1 MSPSGATPISRARA
15 LPRALRVR
23 FIARRLCADHASR
36 RRLVAMLAAGRF
48 DPPGEPEPIALAAL
62 GGAPVH
68 LRPGAADADVLIS
81 AFHGCYHLPDGG
93 LEPPSL
99 IWDLGANIGLT
110 ALQLARRFPAARVV
124 AVELDGANFELA
136 ARNLASVADRVEL
149 IEGAVWTDPGT
160 LEYGTPDGGGED
172 SFRVSETGTASAAA
186 VTLDDL
192 RARFG
197 DPGYV
202 KMDIEGAEREV
213 LARNTD
219 WAAHVPTINVEYHA
233 PYDGAAC
240 RRDLAALG
248 FGAFEEHRRGLRYR
262 GGDCIFAARE
272 GVAGA

>member
-1 MSPSGATPISRARA
+1 MSTNGATTLSRARA

-23 FIARRLCADHASR
+23 LVARRLCADRASR
-36 RRLVAMLAAGRF
+36 DRLVALLAAGRF
-48 DPPGEPEPIALAAL
+48 APPGEPEPVALAAL

-81 AFHGCYHLPDGG
+81 AFHGRYHLPAAG
-93 LEPPSL
+93 LAPPAL

-110 ALQLARRFPAARVV
+110 ALQLARQFPAARIV
-124 AVELDGANFELA
+124 AVELDSANIELA
-136 ARNLASVADRVEL
+136 ARNIAPVRDRVEL

-160 LEYGTPDGGGED
+160 LEYGTPSGGGED
-172 SFRVSETGTASAAA
+172 SFRVSESGTASAAA
-186 VTLDDL
+186 VTLDEL
-192 RARFG
+192 RDRFG
-197 DPGYV
+197 APDYV

-213 LARNTD
+213 LARNTA
-219 WAAHVPTINVEYHA
+219 WAAAVPRINVEYHA

-272 GVAGA
+272 DVPAA